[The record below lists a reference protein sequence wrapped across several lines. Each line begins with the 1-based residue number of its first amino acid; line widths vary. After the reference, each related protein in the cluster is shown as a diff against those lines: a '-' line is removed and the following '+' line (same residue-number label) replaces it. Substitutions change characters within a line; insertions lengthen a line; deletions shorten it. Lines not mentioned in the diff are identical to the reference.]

1 MVSNIFLFSHLT
13 YMRYSI
19 SQISVLNLTLWTHFL
34 NVTESLELCWAYWGL
49 GPSLPA
55 SQHLSIED
63 RTAEHLSHLCH
74 LYFMGH
80 FVFKVKSISGKHFM
94 SGVFLSFQMKN
105 LKNVLV
111 PFFEYHTEV
120 KSNAWKR
127 GANLH
132 FSQRGIYKSDPR
144 SNYQHSAEFLSRIT
158 NILQSRVPYFKTKT
172 KVFLAN
178 HWCLRHLLIKW
189 CHWEDK

>member
-34 NVTESLELCWAYWGL
+34 NVTESLELCWADCIGL

-80 FVFKVKSISGKHFM
+80 FVFKVKSISGKHFIYLFI
-94 SGVFLSFQMKN
+94 FLVESILWVECFFPDEKSKKCFGAFLWVSHWGEIQCLEKRSISSF
-105 LKNVLV
+105 
-111 PFFEYHTEV
+111 
-120 KSNAWKR
+120 
-127 GANLH
+127 
-132 FSQRGIYKSDPR
+132 
-144 SNYQHSAEFLSRIT
+144 
-158 NILQSRVPYFKTKT
+158 
-172 KVFLAN
+172 
-178 HWCLRHLLIKW
+178 
-189 CHWEDK
+189 